1 MKDKIVKIK
10 IDEDMILDIPCGDE
24 GAGYQVSII
33 QGHSTGKSGEIGT
46 DDSGIEQTIV
56 KIRAFDEKTGWESE
70 FSCTFESILKLF
82 LRKIEKVLD

>member
-33 QGHSTGKSGEIGT
+33 QGHPTGKSGEIGT
-46 DDSGIEQTIV
+46 DDSGI
-56 KIRAFDEKTGWESE
+56 
-70 FSCTFESILKLF
+70 
-82 LRKIEKVLD
+82 